1 MGIIKVHIAVLLV
14 TSVAPATMKHNTRF
28 ISQGSKSLNTVS
40 WSPINFDNPET
51 LKKNNGSMKIYEAQ
65 TELQGNRQI
74 LRLD

>member
-51 LKKNNGSMKIYEAQ
+51 LKKTMVPWKFM
-65 TELQGNRQI
+65 
-74 LRLD
+74 RLKQNYKGTDKF